1 MLSRRPVHT
10 LRRGTVWCGNAAVRS
25 PSYAARYFLL
35 TPRIQISYIYG
46 APFDPN
52 LVSNAGANH
61 P

>member
-1 MLSRRPVHT
+1 
-10 LRRGTVWCGNAAVRS
+10 VWCGNAAVRS